1 MSTEDLEIHLPA
13 DTTGNVQG
21 NGLTSI
27 LKTSNGT
34 HHGRKIPS
42 LVQISSPFKD
52 EEDGDY
58 SPDDVTDVS
67 RVKDLETALIR
78 VPVEH

>member
-13 DTTGNVQG
+13 DATGNAQG
-21 NGLTSI
+21 NSPSSI

-34 HHGRKIPS
+34 HHGRRIPS
-42 LVQISSPFKD
+42 LVLISSPSKD

-58 SPDDVTDVS
+58 SPDDVTNVS
-67 RVKDLETALIR
+67 RAKDLETALIR

>member
-13 DTTGNVQG
+13 DTPGKVQG
-21 NGLTSI
+21 NDVSSI
-27 LKTSNGT
+27 LQSGNGIQQ
-34 HHGRKIPS
+34 GRSPS
-42 LVQISSPFKD
+42 LLEISSPSKD

-58 SPDDVTDVS
+58 SPEDVTNAFS
-67 RVKDLETALIR
+67 LKDLETTLIR